1 MSGHSKWSTI
11 KHKKGAADAKRG
23 KAFTRMIKEIT
34 IAARDG
40 GGNPEFN
47 PRLRTA
53 VAAAKAGNMP
63 AANIERAIKKG
74 TGELEGVNY
83 EENTYEGYGPGGVAI
98 MAEVITDNKNRTASE
113 IRKLFSKNNGNL
125 GDQGCVAYMF
135 DTKGVIVLEKS
146 TVDEDRLME
155 VALEAGADDI
165 TEDDE
170 NWEVT
175 TEPASFQAV
184 QDALDAAEVKYL
196 SAKIDKI
203 PQNTITVSGKV
214 AVQAIRL
221 GEALEDHDD
230 VQNVFANF
238 DIDEDSLPDE

>member
-196 SAKIDKI
+196 SAIIDKI